1 MFYIINIKTDYVNA
15 LHQNKKVPEKQY
27 NYIPTK
33 YDRRGVLFTL
43 YLDHNGYRQ
52 LLLSQRT
59 IFRPEIS
66 LKSILRRQRYK
77 PKPRTIFYF

>member
-1 MFYIINIKTDYVNA
+1 MHYTKTRKFQRSSN
-15 LHQNKKVPEKQY
+15 

>member
-1 MFYIINIKTDYVNA
+1 MHYTKTRKF
-15 LHQNKKVPEKQY
+15 QKSSIY

-77 PKPRTIFYF
+77 PKPRTIFYFGF